1 MDNLDKVKEIF
12 TDALGI
18 GERKYSI
25 TAESN
30 LLGSIPELDSMGVVS
45 VITALAEHFDI
56 TINDDEINA
65 KTFETLGS
73 LVSFVEQ
80 KLAEWRGALEIILPN
95 HFCWK
100 QNMGAFCL
108 YYASHSFG
116 DKINKSRHLYM
127 VQARSFAVMKFSA
140 CYR

>member
-80 KLAEWRGALEIILPN
+80 KLAE
-95 HFCWK
+95 
-100 QNMGAFCL
+100 
-108 YYASHSFG
+108 
-116 DKINKSRHLYM
+116 
-127 VQARSFAVMKFSA
+127 
-140 CYR
+140 